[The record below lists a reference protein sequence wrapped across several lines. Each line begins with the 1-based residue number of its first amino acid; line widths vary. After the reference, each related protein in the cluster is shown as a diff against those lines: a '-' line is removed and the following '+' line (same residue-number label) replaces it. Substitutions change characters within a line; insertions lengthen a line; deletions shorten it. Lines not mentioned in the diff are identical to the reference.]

1 MEELSIGTEHYAKAA
16 LGATEAE
23 ALLKRAQGYMNDH
36 EYALADVYRQEATIQ
51 SNIALAHAM
60 ISATANRGYDATRM
74 SGDLNQLTAAIR
86 VHGS

>member
-36 EYALADVYRQEATIQ
+36 EYALADV
-51 SNIALAHAM
+51 
-60 ISATANRGYDATRM
+60 
-74 SGDLNQLTAAIR
+74 
-86 VHGS
+86 